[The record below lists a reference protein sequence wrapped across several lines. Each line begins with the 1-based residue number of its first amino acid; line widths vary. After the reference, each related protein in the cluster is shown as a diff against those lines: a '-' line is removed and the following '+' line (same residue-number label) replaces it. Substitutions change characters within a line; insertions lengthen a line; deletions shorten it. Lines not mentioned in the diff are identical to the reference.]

1 MIGPVFERPLEWSV
15 LMLTLMASVPR
26 TARFGLVALSLITM
40 APRFAAAQAAQEWV
54 QPERSKANLDALARV
69 QVKSYKFEAAGNT
82 DMKYGLYVPTKY
94 VASRATP
101 LVIALHGLGSDIHYM
116 MEYNNLVEL
125 AERYGYIVATPMGF
139 NERGW
144 YGARGQG
151 NEFNQRQA
159 DPGPANLGALSEQ
172 DVLNVLTQVGADFNV
187 DAKRIYLIG
196 QSMGGGGTLYIG
208 SKYADTWAAL
218 AAMAPAIYIS
228 PDTIAG
234 AARLPVMV
242 VQGDADTSVDPKVT
256 RQWVAK
262 MKELGM
268 NYEYI
273 EVPGGTHASAGRL
286 NIDKVFAFLDKQR
299 KP

>member
-1 MIGPVFERPLEWSV
+1 MRVYAFG
-15 LMLTLMASVPR
+15 R
-26 TARFGLVALSLITM
+26 TAARAVAAASLCGLLIAG
-40 APRFAAAQAAQEWV
+40 APQPAAAQGNDGWV
-54 QPERSKANLDALARV
+54 QPPRSQANLDALARV
-69 QVKSYKFEAAGNT
+69 QVKTYKFADAGSI
-82 DMKYGLYVPTKY
+82 DMEYRLYVPTKY
-94 VASRATP
+94 DRSRATP
-101 LVIALHGLGSDIHYM
+101 LVIALHGLGSGTSYM

-125 AERYGYIVATPMGF
+125 AERYGYIVATPMGY

-144 YGARGQG
+144 YGARGQD
-151 NEFNQRQA
+151 NAFNRRAA
-159 DPGPANLGALSEQ
+159 DPGPANLGALSEK
-172 DVLNVLTQVGADFNV
+172 DVLNVLEIVRRDYNV
-187 DAKRIYLIG
+187 DASRIYLIG

-208 SKYADTWAAL
+208 SKYPDIWAAL

-242 VQGDADTSVDPKVT
+242 IQGDADTQVDPDVT
-256 RQWVAK
+256 RRWVAK

-268 NYEYI
+268 QYEYI

-299 KP
+299 KR

>member
-1 MIGPVFERPLEWSV
+1 MKLVAR
-15 LMLTLMASVPR
+15 ANR
-26 TARFGLVALSLITM
+26 TFGLAL
-40 APRFAAAQAAQEWV
+40 AALTIGVLLPIPAAAQEWV

-69 QVKSYKFEAAGNT
+69 QVKSYTFEAAGNVE
-82 DMKYGLYVPTKY
+82 MKYGLYVPTKY
-94 VASRATP
+94 NAARATP

-125 AERYGYIVATPMGF
+125 AERYGYIVATPMGY

-159 DPGPANLGALSEQ
+159 DPGPANLGAWSEQ
-172 DVLNVLTQVGADFNV
+172 DVLNVLKHVRADFNV
-187 DAKRIYLIG
+187 DDHRMYLIG
-196 QSMGGGGTLYIG
+196 QSMGAGGTLYIG

-234 AARLPVMV
+234 AAKLPVMV
-242 VQGDADTSVDPKVT
+242 VQGDADTSVDPNVT
-256 RQWVAK
+256 RRWVAK

-268 NYEYI
+268 KYEYI

-286 NIDKVFAFLDKQR
+286 NIDKVFAFLDKQK

>member
-1 MIGPVFERPLEWSV
+1 
-15 LMLTLMASVPR
+15 MLTLMASVPR

-54 QPERSKANLDALARV
+54 QSERSKANLDALARV

-125 AERYGYIVATPMGF
+125 AERYGYIVATPMGY

-151 NEFNQRQA
+151 NEFNHRRA
-159 DPGPANLGALSEQ
+159 APGPANLGALSE
-172 DVLNVLTQVGADFNV
+172 
-187 DAKRIYLIG
+187 
-196 QSMGGGGTLYIG
+196 
-208 SKYADTWAAL
+208 
-218 AAMAPAIYIS
+218 
-228 PDTIAG
+228 
-234 AARLPVMV
+234 
-242 VQGDADTSVDPKVT
+242 
-256 RQWVAK
+256 
-262 MKELGM
+262 
-268 NYEYI
+268 
-273 EVPGGTHASAGRL
+273 
-286 NIDKVFAFLDKQR
+286 
-299 KP
+299 

>member
-1 MIGPVFERPLEWSV
+1 MNLTARVTNASQLILAA
-15 LMLTLMASVPR
+15 LTLAILLPR
-26 TARFGLVALSLITM
+26 PVV
-40 APRFAAAQAAQEWV
+40 AQEWV
-54 QPERSKANLDALARV
+54 QPERSKANVEALARV
-69 QVKSYKFEAAGNT
+69 QVKTYKFEAASKN
-82 DMKYGLYVPTKY
+82 DMQYGLYVPTKY
-94 VASRATP
+94 NASRATP

-125 AERYGYIVATPMGF
+125 AERYGYIVATPLGY

-172 DVLNVLTQVGADFNV
+172 DVLNVLKQVRADFNV

>member
-1 MIGPVFERPLEWSV
+1 MKLS
-15 LMLTLMASVPR
+15 AR
-26 TARFGLVALSLITM
+26 TRTSYLILVALTLSLLPLS
-40 APRFAAAQAAQEWV
+40 ASAQEWV

-69 QVKSYKFEAAGNT
+69 EVKSYKFESAGNV

-94 VASRATP
+94 NAARATP

-116 MEYNNLVEL
+116 LEYNNLVEL
-125 AERYGYIVATPMGF
+125 AERYGYIVATPMGY

-151 NEFNQRQA
+151 NEFNRRGAQA
-159 DPGPANLGALSEQ
+159 TDPGPENLGALSEQ
-172 DVLNVLTQVGADFNV
+172 DVLNVLKQVRSNFNV
-187 DAKRIYLIG
+187 DSKRIYLIG

-208 SKYADTWAAL
+208 SKYPDIWAAL

-234 AARLPVMV
+234 ARKLPVMV
-242 VQGDADTSVDPKVT
+242 IQGDADTSVDPNVT
-256 RQWVAK
+256 RKWVAK

-286 NIDKVFAFLDKQR
+286 NIDKVFAFLEKQR
-299 KP
+299 HP